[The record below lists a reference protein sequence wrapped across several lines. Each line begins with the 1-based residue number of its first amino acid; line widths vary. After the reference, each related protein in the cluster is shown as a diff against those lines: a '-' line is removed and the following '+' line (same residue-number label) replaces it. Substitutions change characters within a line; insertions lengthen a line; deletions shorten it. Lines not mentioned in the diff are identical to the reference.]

1 MGILRKKRT
10 AQHRYVPNCTW
21 NDVPPTVAIQAL
33 SAQRPLAGRIWA
45 LYSRSARLSWT
56 AQQRPSLFQARSIF
70 AGVRRTTPPAGNL
83 QMLRK

>member
-33 SAQRPLAGRIWA
+33 PAQRPLAGPGG
-45 LYSRSARLSWT
+45 SG
-56 AQQRPSLFQARSIF
+56 PSTPDPPDCPGHSGRCLKQSP
-70 AGVRRTTPPAGNL
+70 RTVGTVF
-83 QMLRK
+83 RTES